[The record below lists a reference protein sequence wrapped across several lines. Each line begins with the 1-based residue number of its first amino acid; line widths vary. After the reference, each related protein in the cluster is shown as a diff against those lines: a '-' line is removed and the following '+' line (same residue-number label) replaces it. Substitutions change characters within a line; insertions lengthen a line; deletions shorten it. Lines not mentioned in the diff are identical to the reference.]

1 MSLTITSYNNFFKIK
16 GSLNKRTVALF
27 EKEFKYVFE
36 NRKAII
42 LNLER
47 LESIDKYGV
56 KALAELHNDSIRKNK
71 SLSIIGV
78 GKNDLYQHFKSV
90 PAA

>member
-1 MSLTITSYNNFFKIK
+1 MSLTITSYSNFFKIK
-16 GSLNKRTVALF
+16 GALNKRTVALF

-36 NRKAII
+36 NRNTII

-56 KALAELHNDSIRKNK
+56 KALVDLHNDAISKHK

-78 GKNDLYQHFKSV
+78 GNNDLYHYFKSV

>member
-16 GSLNKRTVALF
+16 GSLNKRTVAL
-27 EKEFKYVFE
+27 FE